1 MTELSSEILR
11 DWQVRKMKEQ
21 KTRFIAF
28 LQSRLPELRVEEGG
42 LPLTL
47 TRQGL
52 ADAVRYVND
61 FYFEGCMRERNRYMV
76 EHSSFCVACFDGS
89 LKSGAGQ
96 TYRLAQKAG
105 LKIYNCWE

>member
-1 MTELSSEILR
+1 M
-11 DWQVRKMKEQ
+11 
-21 KTRFIAF
+21 
-28 LQSRLPELRVEEGG
+28 
-42 LPLTL
+42 
-47 TRQGL
+47 
-52 ADAVRYVND
+52 ND

-96 TYRLAQKAG
+96 TYRLAQKSG